1 MINSNIAI
9 AIMLKAE
16 AMEVRMVTKVVA
28 AAGKDRMI
36 LAVVVVEDVVCV
48 SP

>member
-1 MINSNIAI
+1 MISSNIAT
-9 AIMLKAE
+9 AIILKAE

-28 AAGKDRMI
+28 AAGKDLMI
-36 LAVVVVEDVVCV
+36 LAVVVVEDVVCM